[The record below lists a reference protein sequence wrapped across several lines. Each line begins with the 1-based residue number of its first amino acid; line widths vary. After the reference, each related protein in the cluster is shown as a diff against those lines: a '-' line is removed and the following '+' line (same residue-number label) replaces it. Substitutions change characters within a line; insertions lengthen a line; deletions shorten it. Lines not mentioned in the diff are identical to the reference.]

1 MRLKKYQV
9 EKAIKG
15 MFRAK
20 RVSSGT
26 EACIAAAN
34 PSQKN
39 KTKAK
44 AFAQLRH
51 AVHHYAEV
59 KRDVEQGLLDREN
72 KLAERHQ
79 GEGEGGQHARAAA
92 AFL

>member
-26 EACIAAAN
+26 EDIGGFIF
-34 PSQKN
+34 SYFKLQIGSVEKSLEWG
-39 KTKAK
+39 
-44 AFAQLRH
+44 FL
-51 AVHHYAEV
+51 
-59 KRDVEQGLLDREN
+59 RDVPVHRTWASVGN
-72 KLAERHQ
+72 VVHV
-79 GEGEGGQHARAAA
+79 AAGRMRKI
-92 AFL
+92 

>member
-26 EACIAAAN
+26 EDIGGFIF
-34 PSQKN
+34 SY
-39 KTKAK
+39 
-44 AFAQLRH
+44 F
-51 AVHHYAEV
+51 
-59 KRDVEQGLLDREN
+59 
-72 KLAERHQ
+72 KLQIGSDEKSLEWGYSLVYGCETFIDGSTR
-79 GEGEGGQHARAAA
+79 R
-92 AFL
+92 LKCLSS